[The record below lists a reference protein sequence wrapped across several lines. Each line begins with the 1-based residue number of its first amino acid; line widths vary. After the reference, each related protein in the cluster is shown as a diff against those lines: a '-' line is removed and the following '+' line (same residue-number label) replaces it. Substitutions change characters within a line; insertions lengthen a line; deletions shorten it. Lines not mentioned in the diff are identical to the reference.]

1 MKVPDSFWVLELSL
15 KYGSHCFLG
24 GKELAFT
31 EEPKQKVEGQ
41 KTSEIMIGSFF
52 LGSFDRDFSL
62 REGIVASYVGICSG
76 ISLAGI
82 E

>member
-15 KYGSHCFLG
+15 KYGSHCVLG
-24 GKELAFT
+24 GKEVAFT

-52 LGSFDRDFSL
+52 RV
-62 REGIVASYVGICSG
+62 I
-76 ISLAGI
+76 
-82 E
+82 